1 MEGALMKGSARAEL
15 PSGSYSGLAV
25 LLVQANISKKGPLM
39 EDRALVARLK
49 GLVTTMPD
57 EPTKRACLEALRWLF
72 ATADL
77 FQLKAPGG
85 EMHCGR
91 QWTVQ
96 LTRWSAAGLEAL
108 CWLSARADLL

>member
-1 MEGALMKGSARAEL
+1 M
-15 PSGSYSGLAV
+15 
-25 LLVQANISKKGPLM
+25 LLLQANISKKGPLM

-85 EMHCGR
+85 EKHC
-91 QWTVQ
+91 
-96 LTRWSAAGLEAL
+96 
-108 CWLSARADLL
+108 

>member
-1 MEGALMKGSARAEL
+1 
-15 PSGSYSGLAV
+15 
-25 LLVQANISKKGPLM
+25 M

-77 FQLKAPGG
+77 FQCKAPGG
-85 EMHCGR
+85 EEHCWSWLRFCG
-91 QWTVQ
+91 Q
-96 LTRWSAAGLEAL
+96 LSLPVGLLPA
-108 CWLSARADLL
+108 

>member
-1 MEGALMKGSARAEL
+1 
-15 PSGSYSGLAV
+15 
-25 LLVQANISKKGPLM
+25 M
-39 EDRALVARLK
+39 EDKALVARLK

-85 EMHCGR
+85 EMHCG
-91 QWTVQ
+91 QQMTHCGQ
-96 LTRWSAAGLEAL
+96 CSSLACWSAACLYL
-108 CWLSARADLL
+108 VCWPSAWQPCSTSRRQAV